1 MNETRLLE
9 SIKAHEGYRQ
19 EPYRDHLGNWTVG
32 WGTLIH
38 DREIRDY
45 VPDRTLGAMLDR
57 LTDRKSHETW
67 LVDGVENAI
76 SDAERWL
83 GFMFKELS
91 DARQE
96 VIVEMAYNMGY
107 GRILSFRKFRAA
119 IADQDWEQAY
129 RELLDSRWAEQ
140 VKSRAH
146 TLANKFRAG

>member
-1 MNETRLLE
+1 MNEQRLLE
-9 SIKAHEGYRQ
+9 SIRLHEGYRA
-19 EPYRDHLGNWTVG
+19 EPYRDSEGLWTVG
-32 WGTLIH
+32 WGTLIEH
-38 DREIRDY
+38 RMLRDY
-45 VPDRTLGAMLDR
+45 IPDRTVGAL
-57 LTDRKSHETW
+57 LTRISNRKAHDLW
-67 LVDGVENAI
+67 LIDSVQEAI
-76 SDAERWL
+76 QDAERWL
-83 GFMFKELS
+83 GFMFMELS